1 MRYFKSPGFFSLGYV
16 FVFLCFNLG
25 ASLFISNSQLLTTIT
40 YAGIA
45 VYTILY
51 AILCEKDIRK
61 TFRFHKIHPVSIL
74 LLILLTCMIRP
85 AAGFISQIGQLFFH
99 DMTTSSIT
107 QGVADN
113 FPIML
118 ITTALLPGIIE
129 ELIFRGVVYSGLR
142 KANPIKGIFLT
153 ALFFGIAHMN
163 FQQFCYAFFL
173 GIIFGFIVEATDSI
187 FSSMIMH
194 ITFNASSL
202 GLTYLIYKSD
212 TLSKLMETQTLQ
224 NNSLGANFID
234 LAAYLPVV
242 VITFGISIL
251 LIAAIAHLN
260 GRLGYIKTWF
270 SKDIRKTWPKEKA
283 TSISYFAALGI
294 CFTISILLELMSSFL

>member
-1 MRYFKSPGFFSLGYV
+1 MKYFKSPGFFSLCYV

-25 ASLFISNSQLLTTIT
+25 TSMFFTNSQLVAALT

-45 VYTILY
+45 AYTILY
-51 AILCEKDIRK
+51 AIVCEKDMRQ
-61 TFRFHKIHPVSIL
+61 TFRFHKLHPASIP
-74 LLILLTCMIRP
+74 LLILLSLTLRP
-85 AAGFISQIGQLFFH
+85 AAGFISQLSQLFFY

-107 QGVADN
+107 SGVTQN

-142 KANPIKGIFLT
+142 KANPIKGIFLS

-173 GIIFGFIVEATDSI
+173 GIVFGFIVEASDSI

-194 ITFNASSL
+194 ITFNGSSL
-202 GLTYLIYKSD
+202 GFTYLIYKFD
-212 TLSKLMETQTLQ
+212 TLSKLMETQNIQGSSLQ
-224 NNSLGANFID
+224 TNLME
-234 LAAYLPVV
+234 LAAYLPIVAAAL
-242 VITFGISIL
+242 GISIL
-251 LIAAIAHLN
+251 LMAAIAHLN

-283 TSISYFAALGI
+283 TSISYFAAIAI
-294 CFTISILLELMSSFL
+294 CFIISILLEVMFSFL